1 MEPINWKLFLFV
13 TCIHVM
19 PFTLLF
25 TCLGYDSAQ
34 RLLNSGLKTNY
45 ILSAGLFISSLYG
58 IFGSTVVVAIW
69 YHRKKSKIE

>member
-25 TCLGYDSAQ
+25 TCLGYDAAQ
-34 RLLNSGLKTNY
+34 RLLNPDIKTNY
-45 ILSAGLFISSLYG
+45 ILSAGVLLSSLYG
-58 IFGSTVVVAIW
+58 IFGSTGIVAIW
-69 YHRKKSKIE
+69 YHKKSQKFK